1 MPRMRHEE
9 ALRLVSVRVGQVLA
23 VPGGRFG
30 EEARRVAGEAR
41 AEDALMDAQRFFPIA
56 YDSRNHPKV
65 RMLEMMGEGITEY
78 GRYIALLGILY
89 DMDNRVHVGMPDE
102 DAAPGCF
109 LLADELDFPDCE
121 ALRGWLRKAAACG
134 LIDSEMLDAFGSVAS
149 RSVAEQMEFRRAKAE
164 SGKKGGRPRKAAS
177 KGSESTSKGTL
188 KSSAETT

>member
-1 MPRMRHEE
+1 MPRMRREE
-9 ALRLVSVRVGQVLA
+9 AVRLVSVRLCQVLA
-23 VPGGRFG
+23 VPRDRGSQ
-30 EEARRVAGEAR
+30 EARGHTGPAR

-65 RMLEMMGEGITEY
+65 RMLEMMGEGIAEY

-102 DAAPGCF
+102 EAAPGCF
-109 LLADELDFPDCE
+109 LLAEELDFPDCE
-121 ALRGWLRKAAACG
+121 ALSEWLRKAAACG
-134 LIDSEMLDAFGSVAS
+134 LIDSEMLETFGSVAS

-177 KGSESTSKGTL
+177 KGSESTSKSTP